1 MKYLDYPFRVSTGSG
16 RRPTPSAFAH
26 IHNYAELIEQFL
38 RLSSQ
43 ADMVNVT
50 ELLDLVGNLYV
61 SNKISRVIAQ
71 VIGEVEK
78 GWITIKGTDA
88 GALHVHVT
96 NPANEVKGAVINES
110 TLANNQIIALVT
122 GKKICI
128 HTLVFT
134 VDGEVD
140 ITLNS
145 DANPLSGPMDFGGT
159 GEPKGMVS
167 NHGSFPLKTNLGE
180 AFKIN
185 SSAAVQ
191 LSGYCLYYEE

>member
-1 MKYLDYPFRVSTGSG
+1 MIYLDYPFRVSTRSG
-16 RRPTPSAFAH
+16 RRPTPSTFAH

-38 RLSSQ
+38 RLGSQ
-43 ADMVNVT
+43 ADLYNVN

-71 VIGEVEK
+71 IVGYTDK
-78 GWITIKGTDA
+78 GWITIEGTKA

-96 NPANEVKGAVINES
+96 NPSNEVKVAVINE
-110 TLANNQIIALVT
+110 TTDANNEIIPLVT

-134 VDGEVD
+134 VDGVVH

-145 DANPLSGPMDFGGT
+145 DDNPLSGPMDFGGA
-159 GEPKGMVS
+159 GQPMGMVT
-167 NHGSFPLKTNLGE
+167 NHGSFPLKTNVGE

-185 SSAAVQ
+185 SSLAVQ